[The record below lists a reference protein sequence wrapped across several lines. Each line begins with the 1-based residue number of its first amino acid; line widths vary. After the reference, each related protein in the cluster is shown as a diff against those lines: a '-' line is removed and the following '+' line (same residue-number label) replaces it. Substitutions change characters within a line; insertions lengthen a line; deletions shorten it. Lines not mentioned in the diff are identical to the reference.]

1 MSFLRSIKEFKEDTR
16 ETLDFYDVESLS
28 VYWETKMEIVEKLLP
43 APLQPAK
50 RPIAIAYIANIPKTN
65 FGVSYIESGL
75 SLRCQ
80 FKGEEGSYIISMPV
94 DNDMAMAAGREFI
107 GFPKKMGKLHI
118 KREGKEVEGRVTR
131 QGTTLIEVRAKLT
144 GKFNAKDALNIFIEM
159 GGNNP
164 IIVVY
169 NFKHFPAPDSV
180 GFDYNP
186 LLIREEI
193 ETKFKKMEF
202 GETEI
207 ILGSSKNDPWAEI
220 EVERVLGATYTV
232 GNTYL
237 RKGSVVA
244 EVDPLEFSKFS
255 FLKWDRDIP
264 FKI

>member
-1 MSFLRSIKEFKEDTR
+1 MSFLRSIKEFREDSR
-16 ETLDFYDVESLS
+16 DTLDFYGVEMLS
-28 VYWETKMEIVEKLLP
+28 IYWETKKEIVEKLLP
-43 APLQPAK
+43 TPLQPAK

-75 SLRCQ
+75 LLRCQ

-118 KREGKEVEGRVTR
+118 KREGKGVEGQVSR
-131 QGTTLIEVRAKLT
+131 QGTTLIEVQAKLT

-159 GGNNP
+159 GGNKP
-164 IIVVY
+164 IQVLY

-186 LLIREEI
+186 RLIREEI
-193 ETKFKKMEF
+193 ETKIKKMEF
-202 GETEI
+202 GECEI
-207 ILGSSKNDPWAEI
+207 KLGSSNNDPWGEI
-220 EVERVLGATYTV
+220 DVKRVLGATYTV
-232 GNTYL
+232 GNTFL
-237 RKGSVVA
+237 HKGSVVA

-255 FLKWDRDIP
+255 FNKWDRDIP

>member
-1 MSFLRSIKEFKEDTR
+1 MSFLRSIKEFREDTR

-28 VYWETKMEIVEKLLP
+28 VYWETKREIVEKLLP

-65 FGVSYIESGL
+65 FGVSYFESAL

-80 FKGEEGSYIISMPV
+80 FKGDEGSYIISMPV

-107 GFPKKMGKLHI
+107 GFPKKIGKLYI
-118 KREGKEVEGRVTR
+118 KREGKEVIGRVER
-131 QGTTLIEVRAKLT
+131 QGTPLIEVRAKLT
-144 GKFNAKDALNIFIEM
+144 GKFNSKDALNIFLEM

-186 LLIREEI
+186 RLIREEI
-193 ETKFKKMEF
+193 EIKFKKMEF
-202 GETEI
+202 GEGEI
-207 ILGSSKNDPWAEI
+207 KLGSSNNDPWGEI
-220 EVERVLGATYTV
+220 EIERVLGVTYTV
-232 GNTYL
+232 GNTFL

-244 EVDPLEFSKFS
+244 EVDPIEFSKFS
-255 FLKWDRDIP
+255 FTKWDRDIP